1 MASPK
6 CLVSMWGE
14 AARSAMV
21 RETFRMRSWARAES
35 PRREMADSR
44 SFSPS
49 AKMVHCLRNLREEL
63 FVFQRNHRIDARS
76 SQRGN
81 EGSDERDNG

>member
-1 MASPK
+1 
-6 CLVSMWGE
+6 
-14 AARSAMV
+14 
-21 RETFRMRSWARAES
+21 
-35 PRREMADSR
+35 
-44 SFSPS
+44 
-49 AKMVHCLRNLREEL
+49 MVHCLRNLREEL